1 MLAAPR
7 GESDARVGGGPEARV
22 PEAPPEAALVQAG
35 GLHHTRGAAP
45 RAESDP
51 AEIKSD
57 PKVTPSGSLWGRSPR
72 ASRGELPRRGQ
83 E

>member
-7 GESDARVGGGPEARV
+7 GESDVRVGGGPEARV

-35 GLHHTRGAAP
+35 GLHHIKRAAP

-51 AEIKSD
+51 AKI
-57 PKVTPSGSLWGRSPR
+57 KVTPK
-72 ASRGELPRRGQ
+72 
-83 E
+83 